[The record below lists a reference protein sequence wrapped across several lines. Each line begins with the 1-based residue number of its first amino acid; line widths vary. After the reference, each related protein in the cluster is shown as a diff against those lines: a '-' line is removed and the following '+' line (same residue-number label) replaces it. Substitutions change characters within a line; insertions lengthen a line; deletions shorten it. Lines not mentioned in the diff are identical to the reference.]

1 MHDLKIRVFDRQ
13 PQPIAA
19 RSKLDTDDD
28 VVTTKLL
35 LLHAWSSKV
44 LKRASIRN
52 YKGAGLY
59 WTGAATL
66 TEVPPNALII

>member
-1 MHDLKIRVFDRQ
+1 MHDLKIRVSIDNKQQKKRQ
-13 PQPIAA
+13 PGKPINNDGDAIAA

-44 LKRASIRN
+44 LERVSI
-52 YKGAGLY
+52 
-59 WTGAATL
+59 
-66 TEVPPNALII
+66 